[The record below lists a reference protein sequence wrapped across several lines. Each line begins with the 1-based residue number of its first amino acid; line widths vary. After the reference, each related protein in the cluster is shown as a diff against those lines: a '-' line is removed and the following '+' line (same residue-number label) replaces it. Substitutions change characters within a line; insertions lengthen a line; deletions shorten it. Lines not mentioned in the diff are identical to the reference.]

1 MIKFYKILIISPNN
15 LKLGPEWRLRKTM
28 FTLSSLFLGGHGTA
42 LLWDFFWW
50 QGMLPGTSVPNA
62 LCSQWWLLKA
72 PLLEVWKKKVS
83 FSYIKGKI
91 VSGNTRV
98 PQIIKWPTHL
108 QKSEA
113 IASSLKLSILWTWT
127 SWLESHAD
135 YNTCQSEV
143 KKICK
148 DRLTN
153 NCCTENSNSSQSL
166 ILNI

>member
-1 MIKFYKILIISPNN
+1 MKTQKDDVHTLQLVLRRPWHSFALRLLLMTRYVVWNFCSKCSVLTVMIIE
-15 LKLGPEWRLRKTM
+15 G
-28 FTLSSLFLGGHGTA
+28 SLAWSL
-42 LLWDFFWW
+42 
-50 QGMLPGTSVPNA
+50 Q
-62 LCSQWWLLKA
+62 K
-72 PLLEVWKKKVS
+72 KKKVS
-83 FSYIKGKI
+83 FSYTKGKI

-113 IASSLKLSILWTWT
+113 VASSLKLSILWTWT